1 MQSSTDAANALDS
14 ETIDTLVA
22 GKQSVSIWQR
32 IVAFYLERRQ
42 IILGVVSVTLF
53 LSTWQIA
60 VERRFL
66 DEFIFSKPSAIA
78 SVGYL
83 LLTNGTIFDAIRYTA
98 MSFAVGFTLAILLG
112 VPMGILIGWYPTLR
126 GLMQPYVSALN
137 ATPRIALYPLFVVW
151 FGIGLETKIVIVFIS
166 SLLPI
171 LFNTIGGVNSLDPSF
186 IDVARCMGAND
197 RQVFKTV
204 VLPASV
210 PFIMTGLRI
219 GVGHAL
225 LAAIISELFIGSTG
239 LGALLGT
246 YAAYFKTAN
255 LMAVILV
262 VATSGVL
269 LLSAIHWVEQK
280 VELWRPRV

>member
-1 MQSSTDAANALDS
+1 MQSSMDAANALDA
-14 ETIDTLVA
+14 ETIDALVA
-22 GKQSVSIWQR
+22 GEQPVSIWKR
-32 IVAFYLERRQ
+32 IVTFYLERRQ
-42 IILGVVSVTLF
+42 IILGVISVTLF

-60 VERRFL
+60 VEQRFF
-66 DEFIFSKPSAIA
+66 DEFISSKPSAIA
-78 SVGYL
+78 SAGYL

-98 MSFAVGFTLAILLG
+98 LSFSVGFSLAILLG

-126 GLMQPYVSALN
+126 GLTQPYISALN

-151 FGIGLETKIVIVFIS
+151 FGIGLETKVVIVFIS
-166 SLLPI
+166 SMLPI
-171 LFNTIGGVNSLDPSF
+171 LFSTIGGIRSLDPSF

-197 RQVFKTV
+197 RQVFRTV
-204 VLPASV
+204 ALPASV

-219 GVGHAL
+219 GIGHAL

-262 VATSGVL
+262 VATSGVI